1 MILVQPA
8 FQLARFHLGL
18 GYHRDG
24 EERKEMDMSRF
35 TNAGN
40 NKRVMFDS

>member
-1 MILVQPA
+1 MLVQPLA
-8 FQLARFHLGL
+8 FQLARVHLGL

-40 NKRVMFDS
+40 NKRVMFDR